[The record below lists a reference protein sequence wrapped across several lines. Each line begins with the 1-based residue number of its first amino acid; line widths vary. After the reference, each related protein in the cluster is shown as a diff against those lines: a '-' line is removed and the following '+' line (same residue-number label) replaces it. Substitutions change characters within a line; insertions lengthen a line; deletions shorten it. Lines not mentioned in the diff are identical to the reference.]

1 MACFQDNTASIKIDC
16 EQRISSLG
24 DKLEGSRAVIE
35 AERARHLH
43 VVLRVEVGKVFEV
56 TDAPRLYLTPVV
68 ASTKRGGGVCA
79 RIMVVVGLRRRR
91 DDQLNARF
99 VDDFFRSGPRA
110 GMHGA
115 HDRLAPVPAWR
126 TAPRRGSYPRRAKL
140 PTREDPENPV
150 WSARRKPIQPT
161 VLLPPSPNSVPSP
174 SSVLYSATISR
185 YSVIGV
191 LRV

>member
-1 MACFQDNTASIKIDC
+1 MA
-16 EQRISSLG
+16 ISW
-24 DKLEGSRAVIE
+24 KESRAVIE
-35 AERARHLH
+35 GERARHLH
-43 VVLRVEVGKVFEV
+43 VVLRVEPGKVFEV

-79 RIMVVVGLRRRR
+79 RIMVVVDLPRRR

-115 HDRLAPVPAWR
+115 HGRLAPVPAWR

-161 VLLPPSPNSVPSP
+161 VLLPPSPNSVVEGDLCPFQEALDAERTTCKP
-174 SSVLYSATISR
+174 PPTALSVTWRVPLNRAAER
-185 YSVIGV
+185 R
-191 LRV
+191 LRS